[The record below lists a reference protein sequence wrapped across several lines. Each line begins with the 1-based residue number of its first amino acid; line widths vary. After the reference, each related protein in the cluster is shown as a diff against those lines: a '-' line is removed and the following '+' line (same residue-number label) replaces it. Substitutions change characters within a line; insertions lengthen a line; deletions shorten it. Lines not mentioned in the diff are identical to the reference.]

1 MRIVM
6 RITQSAP
13 TEHLQRLDCILLGSF
28 RAIGTSILI
37 LVIRLV
43 SRQRPAIYLNK
54 LPKPGLV
61 TRAKP
66 AAPPTRSALITRLHP
81 TASHRQ
87 YSLKHTGKS
96 KRLIQHQ
103 VMPGVGNGDHR
114 YMPTATLTHIV
125 SRIGIE

>member
-54 LPKPGLV
+54 LLKTG
-61 TRAKP
+61 TRYSSQACSSADAKCANNP
-66 AAPPTRSALITRLHP
+66 
-81 TASHRQ
+81 
-87 YSLKHTGKS
+87 
-96 KRLIQHQ
+96 
-103 VMPGVGNGDHR
+103 
-114 YMPTATLTHIV
+114 LTPHCLTSPI
-125 SRIGIE
+125 